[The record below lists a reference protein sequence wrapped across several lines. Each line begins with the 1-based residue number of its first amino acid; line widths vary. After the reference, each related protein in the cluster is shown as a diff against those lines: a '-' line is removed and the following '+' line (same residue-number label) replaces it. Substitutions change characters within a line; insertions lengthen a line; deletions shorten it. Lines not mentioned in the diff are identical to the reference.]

1 MTPQGYNL
9 LKKILPDSAPSLN
22 LEKIIDDRV
31 QTNIDIF
38 SKKFLSYCNQ
48 CITFHRR
55 FSIPSVLNLW
65 CDSKRI
71 FKKIEEAV
79 VSVVSLCLKT
89 KTINQHMT
97 IY

>member
-38 SKKFLSYCNQ
+38 SKNFSHSNQ

-65 CDSKRI
+65 CDSNEYL
-71 FKKIEEAV
+71 KK
-79 VSVVSLCLKT
+79 LK
-89 KTINQHMT
+89 KL
-97 IY
+97 

>member
-38 SKKFLSYCNQ
+38 SKNFSH
-48 CITFHRR
+48 ITNALLF
-55 FSIPSVLNLW
+55 IDVLAFRQYL
-65 CDSKRI
+65 
-71 FKKIEEAV
+71 
-79 VSVVSLCLKT
+79 
-89 KTINQHMT
+89 
-97 IY
+97 IYGVIQTNI